1 LSGSVAY
8 TSTVTTQ
15 AGSSS
20 RRSNP
25 GPRAAA
31 RNRAA
36 LLAAAREVF
45 AEHGAHAPLNAVARR
60 AGVGQGSLY
69 RHFPDRVE
77 LVIALFEE
85 QVVALEERAVDPDA
99 RLADL
104 LGLITRHAMDSVV
117 SIDLVSARP
126 EEHPD
131 RRLMDLRARVA
142 DVLATRVDDAV
153 AAGAVPPGTTV
164 EDLLLGVELVTA
176 ALTRRPATERASYAA
191 RAWALLGFD
200 AAPPR

>member
-1 LSGSVAY
+1 
-8 TSTVTTQ
+8 VTTE

-45 AEHGAHAPLNAVARR
+45 AEHGSHAPLNAVARR

-77 LVIALFEE
+77 LVVALFEE
-85 QVVALEERAVDPDA
+85 QVVTLEERSKDA
-99 RLADL
+99 AARMGDL

-131 RRLMDLRARVA
+131 PRLTDLRTRVA
-142 DVLATRVDDAV
+142 DVLATRLDDAV
-153 AAGAVPPGTTV
+153 ATGAVPPGTTV

-176 ALTRRPATERASYAA
+176 ALTRRPAAERAAYAA
-191 RAWALLGFD
+191 RAWALLGFE